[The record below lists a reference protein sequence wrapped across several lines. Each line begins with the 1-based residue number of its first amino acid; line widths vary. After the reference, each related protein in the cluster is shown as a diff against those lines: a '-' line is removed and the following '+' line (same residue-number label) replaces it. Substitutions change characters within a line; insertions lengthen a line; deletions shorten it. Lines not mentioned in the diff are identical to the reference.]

1 MEAEMRQKAR
11 DPVTKEEPLTVLSG
25 ESMVCRENDTSQ
37 DMKKKKKK
45 GRRWDDGINPPRKR
59 NEFSV
64 IEREFLQV

>member
-45 GRRWDDGINPPRKR
+45 GRRWDDGINPSRKR
-59 NEFSV
+59 NEFSM

>member
-45 GRRWDDGINPPRKR
+45 GGRWDDGINPPRKR
-59 NEFSV
+59 NEFSM